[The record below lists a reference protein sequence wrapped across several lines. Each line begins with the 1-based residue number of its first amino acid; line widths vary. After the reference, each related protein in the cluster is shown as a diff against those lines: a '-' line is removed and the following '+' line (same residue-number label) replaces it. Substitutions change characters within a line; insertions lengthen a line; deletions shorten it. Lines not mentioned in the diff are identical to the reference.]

1 MLLFLASI
9 LLAAVF
15 LFLLFNLFDKLKRVE
30 KSIVLF
36 LSICAYGVFLFELSG
51 LLGLLNKPGL
61 IIGLQVIMAAFALL
75 MNRIFKIGIPK
86 PSLRSIKDFLS
97 SSWQHIKKNPGLV
110 VFGGFLAAIYL
121 VLAFLQFRL
130 PQNNIDGLLN
140 HLSRIAHWMQ
150 QGSLSTYTGFNSV
163 GTSYPYNNSLLMMW
177 SMIFVRS
184 DVLSG
189 FVQYFAALSTALT
202 IYAFAVELGFNQK
215 ASLFS
220 GLLFLTFPIILFES
234 GTSQNDL
241 LVASFL
247 VISFYFLIRHFYS
260 TENVYLVLSILA
272 FALAAAT
279 NQYTVF
285 ALPGYGVFFI
295 LLLWKNRKNILSYFG
310 KCLCLALFLFILFG
324 SYTYIQNWISFG
336 SPMGGDYVS
345 NMIFPEEKKVISGE
359 KLTTNSLRL
368 TYQFA
373 SCEGVPPYWETIC
386 IAAKRKILTPLL
398 VNQTINLETAKF
410 LLEPETPFKLDEHY
424 PLNEE
429 SSWYGQVGFILLTFG
444 FINGLI
450 WSIRQKKVEGY
461 ILLGTA
467 LFFFLCIASIKP
479 GWDPYVGRYLI
490 FSSTLIAPFSAG
502 VLNSRKWYQKVFVTL
517 LCVLGIFTSVYCVIN
532 NDSKPLIGKRVF
544 YRTSWNE
551 MSEFQKKT
559 FKYSETLRHDKGVWY
574 DDELMI
580 RTMGEKE
587 YYPILDMVN
596 TNVPEDGTLAILSTE
611 GYYFPDYLFFGK
623 SFDRTIQEYSS
634 LEEMTSSDATFDY
647 LLSAP
652 AFSGE
657 KIEEYQLLQEELD
670 WQLSVSQ
677 NKKEEFSFISK
688 HIKSQ

>member
-9 LLAAVF
+9 LLTVVF
-15 LFLLFNLFDKLKRVE
+15 LFLLFNLLVKITQVE

-36 LSICAYGVFLFELSG
+36 LSTCAYGVFLFELSG

-75 MNRIFKIGIPK
+75 MNRIFKIGIPN
-86 PSLRSIKDFLS
+86 PSLRSIRDFFAS
-97 SSWQHIKKNPGLV
+97 SGHHIKKNPGLV
-110 VFGGFLAAIYL
+110 VFGGFLTAIYL

-150 QGSLSTYTGFNSV
+150 QGSLSTYTGFNSI

-177 SMIFVRS
+177 SMIFLRS

-189 FVQYFAALSTALT
+189 FVQYFAALFTALT
-202 IYAFAVELGFNQK
+202 IYAFAVELDFNQK

-247 VISFYFLIRHFYS
+247 VISFYFLIRHFHS
-260 TENVYLVLSILA
+260 TENLYLVLSILA
-272 FALAAAT
+272 FVLAAGT
-279 NQYTVF
+279 NQYAIF
-285 ALPGYGVFFI
+285 ALPGYAIFFI
-295 LLLWKNRKNILSYFG
+295 LLLWKNRKNFLSYFG
-310 KCLCLALFLFILFG
+310 KCLSLALFLFILFG
-324 SYTYIQNWISFG
+324 SYTYIQNWIRFG

-345 NMIFPEEKKVISGE
+345 NMIFPEEKQVISGD
-359 KLTTNSLRL
+359 KLATNSLRL

-429 SSWYGQVGFILLTFG
+429 SSWYGQVGFILLSMG
-444 FINGLI
+444 FITGLI
-450 WSIRQKKVEGY
+450 WSIRKKKVEGY

-490 FSSTLIAPFSAG
+490 FSSTLIAPFSTG
-502 VLNSRKWYQKVFVTL
+502 VLNSRKWYQKVFVIL
-517 LCVLGIFTSVYCVIN
+517 LCVFGIFTSVYCVIN

-574 DDELMI
+574 DDELMV
-580 RTMGEKE
+580 RTLGEKE
-587 YYPILDMVN
+587 YYPILEMVN
-596 TNVPEDGTLAILSTE
+596 NNVPVDGTLAILSTE
-611 GYYFPDYLFFGK
+611 GYYFPDYLFFGE
-623 SFDRTIQEYSS
+623 SFKRIIREYTTNETLIESGDQS
-634 LEEMTSSDATFDY
+634 DY
-647 LLSAP
+647 LLISP
-652 AFSGE
+652 FFSE
-657 KIEEYQLLQEELD
+657 KVFMGYLQVDEIDHWRLF
-670 WQLSVSQ
+670 QKAQSQ
-677 NKKEEFSFISK
+677 
-688 HIKSQ
+688 